1 MVDKNILNL
10 AHHMYGNDA
19 WKIFHVRFPETCMA
33 VSHKLSSN
41 YLLKTFAWK
50 TPLPKAESQKAM
62 ERDMDKK
69 KKCKENN
76 KIGTKSVK
84 GHC

>member
-1 MVDKNILNL
+1 
-10 AHHMYGNDA
+10 MYGNDA

-50 TPLPKAESQKAM
+50 TPLPKAESQRAM
-62 ERDMDKK
+62 ERDIDKK
-69 KKCKENN
+69 KKKSVK
-76 KIGTKSVK
+76 KITKSVPSQSR
-84 GHC
+84 GIVNWFL